1 MVTKDIIRA
10 KEALANNELIA
21 IPTETVYGLAGNAYN
36 ETAIKKIFELKNR
49 PFYNPLIVH
58 IKSAAYIE
66 NIACDIPDIAR
77 KLAEVFWPGP
87 LTLVLKKQEHVS
99 DLITS
104 GKKTVAVRVP
114 NHPLTLALLNSLDFP
129 LAAPSANPFGSI
141 SPTNTKHVVN
151 YFGESLD
158 VILEG
163 GECEKGLESTIIGFE
178 NNLPILYRHGTI
190 PLEEIEFITGKLGI
204 ITDNDKSP
212 NSPGMLSRHYAPKT
226 DTYLTNNIP
235 ELIKCFERKKIGL
248 LVFNKKIKDNKIQH
262 QEILSE
268 SGDYNEAARNLY
280 AAMHRLDENK
290 LDVILL
296 ERLPNIGLGKTIND
310 KLNRAT
316 KKD

>member
-290 LDVILL
+290 LDVILV